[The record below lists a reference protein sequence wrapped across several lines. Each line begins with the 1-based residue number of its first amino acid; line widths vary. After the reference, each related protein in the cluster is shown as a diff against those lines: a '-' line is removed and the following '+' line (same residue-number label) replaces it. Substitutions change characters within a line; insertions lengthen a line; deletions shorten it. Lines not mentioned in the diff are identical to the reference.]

1 MTNTDNYRL
10 TENSDLL
17 FDAKEKFEARNKEIK
32 AIIQN
37 FELSVLKNS
46 QKRNELFQLGK
57 LLYCLKSN
65 DIEIVN
71 VDSESPD
78 FILKVESELVG
89 LEIIEIKNERIVK
102 PKTTQELLDKAKNRF
117 KQLYPNLKLF
127 ASFSFE
133 NEEISFNKKN
143 EANIIEQICEAVHSC
158 FLGEKAYPD
167 FITKIEILSLKSL
180 FFSHLWVG
188 YVNELDSDTI
198 KNRVE
203 KKEKLIENYKQNSN
217 TDEQWLLMVIQ
228 KGAPNSYDFE
238 FINEF
243 DYESKFDRIY
253 LLEEI
258 ESELKR
264 LL

>member
-1 MTNTDNYRL
+1 MTNAENLRL
-10 TENSDLL
+10 VENSNLL
-17 FDAKEKFEARNKEIK
+17 LEAKERFEAKNKEIK

-37 FELSVLKNS
+37 YELCVSNNS

-57 LLYCLKSN
+57 FLYCLKSN
-65 DIEIVN
+65 EIEIVN
-71 VDSESPD
+71 VNSESPD
-78 FILKVESELVG
+78 FILKVESKLVG

-117 KQLYPNLKLF
+117 KQLYPDLKLF
-127 ASFSFE
+127 AMFSFD
-133 NEEISFNKKN
+133 NEEISFNRKN

-158 FLGEKAYPD
+158 YLGKKTYPD
-167 FITKIEILSLKSL
+167 FITKIEILSFKNLC
-180 FFSHLWVG
+180 FSNLWIG

-198 KNRVE
+198 MNRVE

-217 TDEQWLLMVIQ
+217 TNEQWLLMVIQ

-238 FINEF
+238 FITEI
-243 DYESKFDRIY
+243 DYKSKFDRIY

-258 ESELKR
+258 EPELKR